1 LFCIPPP
8 LADAYDRARHP
19 QAQPLARAEFSTIRS
34 CLLKVALRVRESASR
49 VHLAFAANWPEAVLF
64 RGLLRGLLPRPT

>member
-1 LFCIPPP
+1 MRVIAHAIPKP
-8 LADAYDRARHP
+8 
-19 QAQPLARAEFSTIRS
+19 QPLAHAEFTPIRA

-64 RGLLRGLLPRPT
+64 RGLLRGLLQRPT

>member
-1 LFCIPPP
+1 
-8 LADAYDRARHP
+8 
-19 QAQPLARAEFSTIRS
+19 
-34 CLLKVALRVRESASR
+34 